1 MARLAI
7 IKLPENPAKAD
18 EIRCLKEIAESIP
31 QDTYLSS
38 LFTKSFVDQLEQ
50 GILDDHSLDVG
61 DELRDLRAGKMQAEF
76 KFQETKKAADH
87 LNGQLEHV
95 QQKWID
101 AENQILLQNAE
112 LKELRELRD
121 SFEEVRAD
129 KDEQLRLMQTR
140 LEAADRIIGELR
152 AGGERAQNVEAM
164 MAYFGWTQ

>member
-31 QDTYLSS
+31 RDTYLSS

-95 QQKWID
+95 QQKRID
-101 AENQILLQNAE
+101 AENQILQLNA
-112 LKELRELRD
+112 ELRELREIRD

-129 KDEQLRLMQTR
+129 KDEQLRLMQAR
-140 LEAADRIIGELR
+140 LEAARRIIGELR

>member
-31 QDTYLSS
+31 QDTYLSN

-50 GILDDHSLDVG
+50 EILDDHCLDIG
-61 DELRDLRAGKMQAEF
+61 NELRNLRGEKMQAEF
-76 KFQETKKAADH
+76 KFLL
-87 LNGQLEHV
+87 LN
-95 QQKWID
+95 
-101 AENQILLQNAE
+101 A
-112 LKELRELRD
+112 ELRELREIRD

-129 KDEQLRLMQTR
+129 KDEQLRLMQAR

>member
-31 QDTYLSS
+31 QDTYLSN

-50 GILDDHSLDVG
+50 EILDDHCLDIG
-61 DELRDLRAGKMQAEF
+61 NELRNLRGEKMQAEF
-76 KFQETKKAADH
+76 KFQETKKAAESLH
-87 LNGQLEHV
+87 SQLETV
-95 QQKWID
+95 QQKRID
-101 AENQILLQNAE
+101 AENQILLLNA
-112 LKELRELRD
+112 ELRELREIRD

-129 KDEQLRLMQTR
+129 KDEQLRLMQAR